1 MYVVIS
7 EARSDEERDAVYRF
21 RYRVLHDVLGVRTPG
36 MKPAAQQVCDRL
48 DDVGYH
54 LQATDRATGEIV
66 GVARGNVVVGLEW
79 FDDAL
84 RSALKLDD
92 LVEVYGLGNVAHTS
106 WTLVDPSV
114 RALTVGSL
122 LSSAMY
128 GWCLE
133 RGFEVLTTIVEP
145 TTVAL
150 YEQLGFVQ
158 VGAPFLMEG
167 EGTRVPLAMRVRD
180 RERLEQVESP
190 FLHQLSQRP
199 EAPPPRALNKVY
211 ERVESRRVT
220 PRDRSA
226 LWTGCARAWSSAPT
240 GGLFDGLK
248 DQEIAS
254 CFFDYPVLD
263 LPAGARLQEAG
274 HPQAGF
280 GVLLEGELGVVIGSG
295 RYVDMVLAGELCD
308 VVDGTAHAVVS
319 LVAVVNSKVLWL
331 PDDVEERL
339 HRASPGVA
347 REFMSNMRRQLTR
360 KLRTTTVQFVRHFH
374 AGSTAVE
381 PVSDLRSFDRPDDEL
396 QQIMDHARLS
406 AAVEFEA
413 LANTGLAG
421 CSTIVD
427 LGSGS
432 GATTTMLADRFP
444 KAQVIGIEADDALR
458 AQAEELAADLGMS
471 DRCRFLAAA
480 PDSVPLAD
488 GVVDACYARMLM
500 QHTAKGDAVIAEAR
514 RLLRADGLLVVV
526 DVDEGGVVL
535 HPEPDGLDEFV
546 ARSWSAQATLGG
558 DRRIGRRLPG
568 MLRAA
573 SFDNVRV
580 DAVVFDSTHHG
591 VAPVLDLAFGAKAAL
606 LKQAGRWTDGDD
618 RLAAHLAAMPDM
630 DEAWAMAP
638 ILVIR
643 GRKSDG

>member
-1 MYVVIS
+1 MYTVIS

-21 RYRVLHDVLGVRTPG
+21 RYRVLHDVLGVRVPG
-36 MKPAAQQVCDRL
+36 MDAAKQQVTERL
-48 DDVGYH
+48 DDVAYH

-66 GVARGNVVVGLEW
+66 GVARGNVVVGLDW
-79 FDDAL
+79 FEPSL
-84 RSALKLDD
+84 RAALKLDV
-92 LVEVYGLGNVAHTS
+92 LVEVYGVGGVAHTS
-106 WTLVDPSV
+106 FTLVDPSV

-122 LSSAMY
+122 LSSAIY

-133 RGFEVLTTIVEP
+133 RGFEVLTTSVEP
-145 TTVAL
+145 AAVAL
-150 YEQLGFVQ
+150 YQQLGFVQ
-158 VGAPFLMEG
+158 VGPPVLIE
-167 EGTRVPLAMRVRD
+167 EKGTRIPMAMRVWD
-180 RERLEQVESP
+180 AKHLEKVESP
-190 FLHQLSQRP
+190 FLHRLYENSRK
-199 EAPPPRALNKVY
+199 APPVPALNEVFPGIE
-211 ERVESRRVT
+211 ERSVA

-226 LWTGCARAWSSAPT
+226 LWTGCARAWSSAPS
-240 GGLFDGLK
+240 GGVFDGLT
-248 DQEIAS
+248 DEEVAS
-254 CFFDYPVLD
+254 SFFDYPVLN

-319 LVAVVNSKVLWL
+319 LVAVVDSKVLWL
-331 PDDVEERL
+331 PEDVETRL

-347 REFMSNMRRQLTR
+347 REFMRNMRKQLTR

-381 PVSDLRSFDRPDDEL
+381 PASELRSFDRPDTEL

-406 AAVEFEA
+406 AAVEFDA
-413 LANTGLAG
+413 LSKLGLETCA
-421 CSTIVD
+421 TIVD

-444 KAQVIGIEADDALR
+444 KAQLIGIEPDDALR
-458 AQAEELAADLGMS
+458 AQAEELASDLGMS

-480 PDSVPLAD
+480 PDAVPLAD
-488 GVVDACYARMLM
+488 GVVDACYTRMLM
-500 QHTAKGDAVIAEAR
+500 QHTAKGDAVIAEAK
-514 RLLRADGLLVVV
+514 RLLRPEGLLVMV

-535 HPEPDGLDEFV
+535 HPEPEGLDEFV
-546 ARSWSAQATLGG
+546 ERSWSAQATLGG

-573 SFDNVRV
+573 AFQEVRV

-591 VAPVLDLAFGAKAAL
+591 IAPVLDLAFGAKTAL
-606 LKQAGRWTDGDD
+606 LKQSGRWTESDN
-618 RLAAHLAAMPDM
+618 RLAAHLEAMPDM

-643 GRKSDG
+643 GRKT